1 MRKLILKGTTALIFM
16 SSLNVLSNTNTYA
29 QTYNSIDEAK
39 KEHPD
44 AQFNVNQSDGSFT
57 YSNNQTQVPNDNNKP
72 KQNTN
77 TNASTRNEDQPLNQ
91 TPFKPD
97 DRNSSTN
104 TPTNDSNNRQQQT
117 PLQEAPEAPEQTE
130 TPNAPNTNNAESNP
144 NNESDTDTTVQEPSP
159 PRTNTWP
166 SDEKEDRKSDVTKAF
181 KKDKHGMVTNV
192 DMDELNDEL
201 RLTEFN
207 DKAKNEDGEPLAI
220 GNGKIIDNPTYA
232 SKNNLYTAGQC
243 TWYVFDKR
251 AKDGK
256 TISTFW
262 GDARNWA
269 GQASSE
275 GFNVDHKPEKG
286 AILQTGNGPFGHV
299 AYVER
304 VNSDGS
310 VFISEM
316 NYVGTYIVSTR
327 TISSAEVG
335 SYNFIH

>member
-1 MRKLILKGTTALIFM
+1 MRKLILKGTTVLIFM

-29 QTYNSIDEAK
+29 QTYKSVDEAK

-57 YSNNQTQVPNDNNKP
+57 YSNDKTKASNDNNKT

-77 TNASTRNEDQPLNQ
+77 TYASTSNEDQQLNQ
-91 TPFKPD
+91 IPSKPD
-97 DRNSSTN
+97 DRNSSLDI
-104 TPTNDSNNRQQQT
+104 PTNDSNNRQQQT
-117 PLQEAPEAPEQTE
+117 TNQTPLQEAPE
-130 TPNAPNTNNAESNP
+130 TPDAPNINNGESNP

-159 PRTNTWP
+159 PTTNTLP
-166 SDEKEDRKSDVTKAF
+166 SDEQEHRTSDVTKAF

-192 DMDELNDEL
+192 DMDGLNDEL

-269 GQASSE
+269 GQSSSE

-286 AILQTGNGPFGHV
+286 AILQTSNGAFGHV

-310 VFISEM
+310 IFISEM
-316 NYVGTYIVSTR
+316 NYVGTYIISTR
-327 TISSAEVG
+327 TISSAEVS